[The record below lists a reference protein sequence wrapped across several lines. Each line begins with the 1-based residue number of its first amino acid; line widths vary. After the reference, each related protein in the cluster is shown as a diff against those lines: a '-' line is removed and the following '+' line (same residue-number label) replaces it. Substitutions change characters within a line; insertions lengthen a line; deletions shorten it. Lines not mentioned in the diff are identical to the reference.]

1 MARETCPAIFMTTS
15 SAGPAL
21 ARPRHAGGSHTRQTD
36 GLGTTRAPP
45 AATSRRPT
53 AWRRC
58 RAGGAHVRERRPSS
72 GEPSADSMVWPLLG
86 GLSQGQVLASQVP
99 TVWFGLYWGDSV
111 WRLARRGAS
120 WRKARNS
127 RSEEHT
133 SELQSLRHLVCR
145 LLLEK

>member
-15 SAGPAL
+15 SPVPVL
-21 ARPRHAGGSHTRQTD
+21 ARHRHAGGSHTRQTD

-58 RAGGAHVRERRPSS
+58 RAGGAHVRERGPI
-72 GEPSADSMVWPLLG
+72 
-86 GLSQGQVLASQVP
+86 LASQVP

-111 WRLARRGAS
+111 WSLARRGAS
-120 WRKARNS
+120 WRK
-127 RSEEHT
+127 
-133 SELQSLRHLVCR
+133 
-145 LLLEK
+145 